1 MPIIDLYTHSES
13 RRNLAHFAAM
23 ASLAAVDGE
32 INPQEKKILDRFAE
46 KLGITDAEYK
56 EVMKKENKYPI
67 ESPHDRDKRLER
79 LYDFFRII
87 FADNDIEGD
96 QMGMVEKYA
105 VGLGFPPAKAA
116 EMVEKSAK
124 IFKGEIPFEDYSYL
138 MAK

>member
-1 MPIIDLYTHSES
+1 MPIIDLYNNSES

-23 ASLAAVDGE
+23 ASLAVVDGE

-46 KLGITDAEYK
+46 KLGITEAEYK
-56 EVMKKENKYPI
+56 EVMRKENKYPI
-67 ESPHDRDKRLER
+67 ESPLELDERLER
-79 LYDFFRII
+79 LHDFFRII

-105 VGLGFPPAKAA
+105 VALGFPPGKAHQL
-116 EMVEKSAK
+116 VEKSTK
-124 IFKGEIPFEDYSYL
+124 IFKGQIPFEDYKYL

>member
-1 MPIIDLYTHSES
+1 MPIIDLYKNSES

-46 KLGITDAEYK
+46 KLGITQAEYK

-67 ESPHDRDKRLER
+67 ESPLEMEERLER

-105 VGLGFPPAKAA
+105 VALGFPPARANA
-116 EMVEKSAK
+116 LVQKSTK
-124 IFKGEIPFEDYSYL
+124 IFKGQIPFEDYMYL
-138 MAK
+138 MEK